1 MTSILPSLPASNI
14 SNFQADTK
22 TAVDSSVTPFDSVL
36 EKQMA
41 ATDQSPKQDN
51 VKKTTSKPDSKATD
65 NDNEKEDENQTDKPQ
80 TAAQPDLLNF
90 IMSAQDLSTTKST
103 DNEDIK
109 NAKPETLEQPGL
121 LSFDISTQNLLAQN
135 TNTAISK
142 TPVEADISKQSNV
155 SAGKNQMPDLT
166 AFNADKIAEK
176 LLSADQLAQ
185 AKTAISDMANQQTTE
200 DFGNQ
205 PSLNPTPAT
214 PAAVSTALPTT
225 PTVATTPIYQV
236 APSLN
241 QSGWDQAISQRVVWM
256 ANQQLQN
263 ATITINPEHLGP
275 IQVQVQV
282 QIDSQQQASV
292 QFISA
297 QPEVRQALQNAI
309 PTLSNMLEQSGI
321 QLGHSD
327 VSSQGSDS
335 NDQQQGKANPFQ
347 GSETVIDNSLIDL
360 PTSSSSGQGLINVS
374 A

>member
-65 NDNEKEDENQTDKPQ
+65 NEKEDEKQTDKPQ
-80 TAAQPDLLNF
+80 TAAQPDLLSF
-90 IMSAQDLSTTKST
+90 IMS
-103 DNEDIK
+103 
-109 NAKPETLEQPGL
+109 
-121 LSFDISTQNLLAQN
+121 AQN
-135 TNTAISK
+135 TNTAINQA
-142 TPVEADISKQSNV
+142 PVANADTAQQTELSGGKQ
-155 SAGKNQMPDLT
+155 MLDL
-166 AFNADKIAEK
+166 ANLNADKSAEK
-176 LLSADQLAQ
+176 LLTTDQLAQ
-185 AKTAISDMANQQTTE
+185 AKAAISEMADNQPMLI
-200 DFGNQ
+200 DDAKNQ
-205 PSLNPTPAT
+205 PSITPTTT
-214 PAAVSTALPTT
+214 PAAVSTALPTS

-275 IQVQVQV
+275 IQVQVQ
-282 QIDSQQQASV
+282 IDNQQQASV

-327 VSSQGSDS
+327 VSSQGSGS
-335 NDQQQGKANPFQ
+335 NGQQQGKANPFQ